1 MQQIKGKK
9 AEEDTV
15 LNWVLVIGEIKMSQ
29 EVKENIKAILALISM
44 MVMTILLIWCWTYG
58 YVKYKQHPS
67 EYTVTMQKV
76 TRIALTGKGH
86 HVVYF
91 EYEMNGQKQE
101 GRVDYAF
108 SDKVGKRIKI
118 AFDQNMD
125 YIRPELL
132 IGSTMMWT
140 LFTSIVTFMVTFPI
154 LMGILMTIIDKMK
167 SIFCG
172 DGT

>member
-1 MQQIKGKK
+1 M
-9 AEEDTV
+9 
-15 LNWVLVIGEIKMSQ
+15 
-29 EVKENIKAILALISM
+29 
-44 MVMTILLIWCWTYG
+44 
-58 YVKYKQHPS
+58 
-67 EYTVTMQKV
+67 
-76 TRIALTGKGH
+76 
-86 HVVYF
+86 YF

-108 SDKVGKRIKI
+108 SDNVGKRINL

-132 IGSTMMWT
+132 IGPTMMWT